1 MSPLR
6 IAGAVAGVA
15 LAVTCLV
22 VKGLDVDGLVGA
34 AGCLLLTAISVVD
47 VEERRIPN
55 VIVLPGLVAALAVR
69 SADDPSVEWIVS
81 ALAAGGFYLLL
92 ALAYPAGL
100 GMGDVKL
107 AAFLGAWL
115 GRDVVVAL
123 ILGSFLAL
131 IPAVFL
137 VATQGA
143 KARKMGI
150 PFGPFLAAGG
160 VIALFAGQRIIDA
173 WLG

>member
-1 MSPLR
+1 
-6 IAGAVAGVA
+6 
-15 LAVTCLV
+15 
-22 VKGLDVDGLVGA
+22 
-34 AGCLLLTAISVVD
+34 
-47 VEERRIPN
+47 
-55 VIVLPGLVAALAVR
+55 
-69 SADDPSVEWIVS
+69 S